1 MYRAQSLWFAA
12 LVVVAACESSSD
24 RDDAGLDVDAGFAEA
39 GASDVS
45 ATDASPDAL
54 SPGLCGAS
62 AARQPCPPQTYA
74 TWPMPHPP
82 GVPLPPSA
90 SYATAD
96 DAVLDRVSGL
106 QWQRGFSPKQS
117 WPDAKTYC
125 DSLVLAGASD
135 WRLPSRIE
143 LISLVDYTRLP
154 SIDHEAFPSTADDY
168 FWASSLLASNDQLAF
183 SVYFGAGLTAYGAV
197 AGPSAH
203 ARCVRGGNE
212 GFLPRFRMS
221 DTEVYDNNTKLT
233 WQRQVVGQ
241 ALAWDTAKEICEQQ
255 GWRLPSTK
263 ELQTIVDE
271 TRVAPTADQEV
282 FPNTPAERFWTSS
295 PVNKAGLANAVYV
308 DMLDGSSEEASVV
321 ESFRV
326 RCVR

>member
-1 MYRAQSLWFAA
+1 MCRAQSWWFAA

-24 RDDAGLDVDAGFAEA
+24 RIDAGLDAGLAEA
-39 GASDVS
+39 GASD
-45 ATDASPDAL
+45 ARTDAISDAL
-54 SPGLCGAS
+54 APALCSASGA
-62 AARQPCPPQTYA
+62 QPPCPPQTYA

-90 SYATAD
+90 SYAVVG

-106 QWQRGFSPKQS
+106 QWQRGFSPKQN
-117 WPDAKTYC
+117 WNDAKAYC
-125 DSLVLAGASD
+125 DSLELAGASD

-154 SIDHEAFPSTADDY
+154 SIDHEAFPNTADDY
-168 FWASSLLASNDQLAF
+168 FWASSLVANDDQLAF
-183 SVYFGAGLTAYGAV
+183 SVYFGAGLTAYGGV
-197 AGPSAH
+197 QGPSGH
-203 ARCVRGGNE
+203 ARCVRGGNQ
-212 GFLPRFRMS
+212 GVLPRFRVS

-241 ALAWDTAKEICEQQ
+241 ELAWETAKDFCQQQ

-271 TRVAPTADQEV
+271 TRVAPTADLDV
-282 FPNTPAERFWTSS
+282 FPNTPAQRFWTSS
-295 PVNKAGLANAVYV
+295 PVNKAGLANAVYIE
-308 DMLDGSSEEASVV
+308 MSDGSSEEASVV
-321 ESFRV
+321 DAFWV